1 MVFGFV
7 VMSGCLGRI
16 PFLWRRGAMLPL
28 LLLIGLLMFRGDK
41 IYVRSTLPL
50 ALVSLSVADKI

>member
-1 MVFGFV
+1 VVFGFV
-7 VMSGCLGRI
+7 VMFGCLGKISVFR
-16 PFLWRRGAMLPL
+16 RRGAMLP

-41 IYVRSTLPL
+41 IYVRSILSL